1 MVIGSGAQ
9 VLGPI
14 EVGEGAK
21 IGANSVVTRD
31 VAPGQTVVGIPAKP
45 VPVDVVHYSPGFMPY
60 GTPCG
65 EDVDPVRTRMV
76 ELEQRIEELRNEI
89 KCSRPAAAPAEGEKR
104 LSVIAPFPPAWD
116 RRPIATFDRQELQ
129 RILDLY
135 GRMVA
140 AGHWRDYALRID
152 PDVAIFAAFRRHSE
166 RPEVRV
172 EKRPALRMK
181 QGAFALV
188 GEHGAVLKRGHD
200 LGGVL
205 APLERRLM
213 RLVG

>member
-1 MVIGSGAQ
+1 M
-9 VLGPI
+9 
-14 EVGEGAK
+14 
-21 IGANSVVTRD
+21 
-31 VAPGQTVVGIPAKP
+31 
-45 VPVDVVHYSPGFMPY
+45 
-60 GTPCG
+60 
-65 EDVDPVRTRMV
+65 
-76 ELEQRIEELRNEI
+76 
-89 KCSRPAAAPAEGEKR
+89 
-104 LSVIAPFPPAWD
+104 SVIAPFPPRWD
-116 RRPIATFDRQELQ
+116 RRPIATFDRTEWS

-152 PDVAIFAAFRRHSE
+152 LDAAIFAAYRRHSE
-166 RPEVRV
+166 RPDVRI
-172 EKRPALRMK
+172 EKRPSLRLK

-200 LGGVL
+200 LAGVL